1 MVQGLTSAKG
11 TYAVYLVVHE
21 KFLTESVCRDV
32 CKHVWI
38 PELTLF
44 TTKLM
49 NFHIT
54 YTPCME
60 FLSTFGWNVWQ
71 MHVGKY
77 TIYEAYMS
85 PQPTTFWL
93 ESSSL
98 LSILWHL
105 GDTTVLAHFVEVEAL
120 DQIPS
125 QEDTRLVDQLI
136 PMPFCHIFSICIS
149 IAVWISTSI
158 SYVNLYPILIH
169 LNHLNIRR

>member
-11 TYAVYLVVHE
+11 TYAVHLVVHE

-32 CKHVWI
+32 CKYVWI

-44 TTKLM
+44 TSKLM

-85 PQPTTFWL
+85 PQPTTFGWNL
-93 ESSSL
+93 PPFSPSSGTL
-98 LSILWHL
+98 VTQQFWPTLSKSKPWIKYPPRRDMWSFP
-105 GDTTVLAHFVEVEAL
+105 GGYKTCWPVDTNAFLSYIINMYNYCCMNIDKYKL
-120 DQIPS
+120 
-125 QEDTRLVDQLI
+125 RK
-136 PMPFCHIFSICIS
+136 
-149 IAVWISTSI
+149 SI
-158 SYVNLYPILIH
+158 S
-169 LNHLNIRR
+169 